1 MAKLTPQQWSRLK
14 KRRDAGE
21 STSALAKE
29 FGLTR
34 DAIYKKLGEPNSDVK
49 SAAKAIIASTETL
62 HSALQ
67 KYTPTIQARGWDMA
81 ADLIEISRHSCKG
94 ALYSAMTFHKFAM
107 IAHESADKALKL
119 GAIDGLPDKVLADQY
134 QASANEAFKPVASLI
149 AANKDKLSDLTQN
162 PEKQKPKS
170 LSEFYAELN

>member
-49 SAAKAIIASTETL
+49 SAAKTIIESTETL
-62 HSALQ
+62 QSALQ
-67 KYTPTIQARGWDMA
+67 KYTPTIQAKGWDMA

-107 IAHESADKALKL
+107 IAHEAADKSAQL
-119 GAIDGLPDKVLADQY
+119 GAVDGLADKVLADQY
-134 QASANEAFKPVASLI
+134 QASANEAFKPVANLI
-149 AANKDKLSDLTQN
+149 AANKDKLNDLNQDTQ
-162 PEKQKPKS
+162 KSKPKT
-170 LSEFYAELN
+170 LNDFYAEID